1 MATIKKIQFSK
12 FVCTRKLLAQCFK
25 KKKKQLETGSKRLKF
40 KLLSY

>member
-1 MATIKKIQFSK
+1 MATIKKNQFSK

-25 KKKKQLETGSKRLKF
+25 KKKQLETGSKRLKF

>member
-25 KKKKQLETGSKRLKF
+25 KKKTTGNRF
-40 KLLSY
+40 QTFEI